1 MAKSVKYSVDF
12 KKASEED
19 LHILDIPVKFQV
31 HTSGT
36 IHGLAFWFDV
46 AFCGSYTT
54 VWLSTAPNQ
63 PLTHW
68 YQGPGRDTW
77 EMESLT
83 Q

>member
-19 LHILDIPVKFQV
+19 LHVLDIPVKFQV

-68 YQGPGRDTW
+68 YQGQGHFA
-77 EMESLT
+77 
-83 Q
+83 